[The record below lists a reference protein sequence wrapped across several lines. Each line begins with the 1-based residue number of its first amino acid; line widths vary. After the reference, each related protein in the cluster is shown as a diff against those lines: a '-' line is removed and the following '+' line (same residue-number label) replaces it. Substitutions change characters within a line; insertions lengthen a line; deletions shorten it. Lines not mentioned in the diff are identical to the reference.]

1 MKFMATCH
9 VQTVFVEGAC
19 VLWPPDESPYFR
31 NSCKMCGV
39 KTTDRTTTDDADAL
53 HLGVSPA
60 IAPRDILAR

>member
-1 MKFMATCH
+1 
-9 VQTVFVEGAC
+9 
-19 VLWPPDESPYFR
+19 
-31 NSCKMCGV
+31 MCGV